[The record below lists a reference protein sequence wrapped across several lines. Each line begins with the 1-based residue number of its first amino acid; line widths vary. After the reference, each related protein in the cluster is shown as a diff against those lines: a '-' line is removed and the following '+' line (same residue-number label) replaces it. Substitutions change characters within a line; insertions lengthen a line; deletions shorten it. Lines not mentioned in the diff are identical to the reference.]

1 MRSPLLHRSVGL
13 PRTGRQTHARWTLV
27 SALWA
32 LCSGPL
38 VGACQKQ
45 DAAAAKQ
52 QAPAKQPRKV
62 SLTAARNLE
71 LQEKI
76 SATGTLAAQD
86 RVDVAAKTPG
96 RLVSIDVDLGTPVKH
111 GQSIAQIETADYK
124 VRVQQAEAA
133 VAQARALL
141 GLAPDVKD
149 ASVDVEQTAAV
160 RQARATLEEAR
171 QNRERSRQLLDRKL
185 IGRADFDAV
194 EANFARAESAM
205 ASAHEEVYNRQAV
218 LRQRLAE
225 LGLARLA
232 LIDTTL
238 VSPIDGVVQARLAS
252 VGTMLTTG
260 IKVATIVRVDPLRL
274 RLEIP
279 ERSAGVV
286 RPGQDVRVMPS
297 EGESYGGKIARL
309 APAIDEQ
316 NRTLTIEAEIPNST
330 GTLRPGAFVR
340 AEVVLGAADTVVA
353 VPASAI
359 VVFAGIEKVITI
371 KEGKAQEVVITSG
384 RRNDGMVEVKS
395 GLTLGTEVVVEP
407 GNLQTGDAVQ
417 VAPGEDK
424 SRAEAG

>member
-1 MRSPLLHRSVGL
+1 MRSTLL
-13 PRTGRQTHARWTLV
+13 TATLC
-27 SALWA
+27 L

-38 VGACQKQ
+38 AEGCTKP

-62 SLTAARNLE
+62 SVTAARSIE
-71 LQEKI
+71 LQEKV
-76 SATGTLAAQD
+76 SATGTLAAED

-96 RLVSIDVDLGTPVKH
+96 RMISIDVDLGTPVKR
-111 GQSIAQIETADYK
+111 GQAIAQIEPADYK

-141 GLAPDVKD
+141 GIAPDAKD

-160 RQARATLEEAR
+160 RQAQATLEEAR
-171 QNRERSRQLLDRKL
+171 QNRERSRQLLERKL

-205 ASAHEEVYNRQAV
+205 ATAHEEVYNRQAL
-218 LRQRLAE
+218 LRQRIAE

-232 LIDTTL
+232 LGDTTL
-238 VSPIDGVVQARLAS
+238 YAPIDGVVQARLAS

-260 IKVATIVRVDPLRL
+260 VKVATIVQVDPLRL
-274 RLEIP
+274 RLEVP
-279 ERSAGVV
+279 ERAASGVRV
-286 RPGQDVRVMPS
+286 GQEVRVMPS
-297 EGESYGGKIARL
+297 EGESYGGKIARVS
-309 APAIDEQ
+309 PAIDEQ
-316 NRTLTIEAEIPNST
+316 NRTLTIEAEIPNAN
-330 GTLRPGAFVR
+330 GALRPGAFVR
-340 AEVVLGAADTVVA
+340 AEIVLGAADTVVA
-353 VPASAI
+353 VPASAV
-359 VVFAGIEKVITI
+359 VVFAGIEKVITV
-371 KEGKAQEVVITSG
+371 KDGKAQEVVITSG

-395 GLTLGTEVVVEP
+395 GLPLGAEVVVEP

-417 VAPGEDK
+417 VGPGEDK